1 MTSWGNYLPLILQ
14 LVPFKFPHTP
24 APDSDEERALE
35 EELVNE
41 ARRTQLGNDDCYNP
55 NMEGIS

>member
-1 MTSWGNYLPLILQ
+1 MPLILQ